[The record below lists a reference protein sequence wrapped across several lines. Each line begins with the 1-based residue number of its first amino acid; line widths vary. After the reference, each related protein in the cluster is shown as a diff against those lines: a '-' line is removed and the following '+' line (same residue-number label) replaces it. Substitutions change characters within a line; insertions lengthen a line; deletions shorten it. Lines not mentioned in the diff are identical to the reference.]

1 MSTTLKRMLS
11 LVLCLVMLTGAVP
24 VHAFAAEGET
34 AGSNAVQ
41 ETVSAETTQA
51 TVPET
56 TNATTEAVSTDP
68 TGESTIETTEESVP
82 ETTVAAEPV
91 VVTAA
96 PKASAPEHVDA
107 AVFFSDLHTSKSDY
121 KESTLKNIMS
131 AVESTGLS
139 VSSVTSC
146 GDAFSVNYDSG
157 KYTGYTSTLTG
168 YIQEVFG
175 DVPVNYVWSDHDR
188 YALQEDDET
197 LLSNESGMIY
207 GAGDDGIYGTNDD
220 GNYYI
225 FSLSMADL
233 STNNRYNA
241 DFHTN
246 AEVTE
251 AIAAFTAAAEDLK
264 KDRPLFIASH
274 QPLLDRRNDNGH
286 ALEWCN
292 AINAVA
298 EEMDVAYFFGHNH
311 AYDDAGDYYYAKG
324 STMSV
329 CNSSSGSAENVKLNF
344 THLCTGYM
352 SPTTTGTA
360 TRKGV
365 AVAVTIFEDSINYT
379 TYNAS
384 GVYSGSYA
392 VNKTV
397 TRDHA
402 DAVTEEPEVTE
413 PSAPSEPEVT
423 APDRIEVSGTD
434 AYTVGDTLSLTVK
447 GYVDDAKSTT
457 SEDIALSDCTVTITC
472 PSGHDCTLD
481 TVMEKV
487 AIGEDG
493 NYHQV
498 TVTYMGASD
507 NFLFSVGEANDLG
520 NSELGVRVSVNAAV
534 SGAVTVAESADE
546 NVASAMETAK
556 VTNYKAYDIT
566 TEIPLKAGNRATV
579 TLPIPEGVKN
589 PVVYHISDDG
599 ATVTDMKAKNNGDG
613 TVSFVTDHFS
623 IYAVGDSRISEPM
636 SGSATITGSTTE
648 DVTVYVRVNSL
659 TNGGK
664 YLIVN
669 STDEQALANNG
680 GADTSVGVTLT
691 SGSITVDGT
700 TYTEYIQN
708 PSASAI
714 WTASTSGTGFRLA
727 NDGDYLIARSSSS
740 DMISSSGSAWSYST
754 SNSRL
759 SARGSNGTT
768 YYVRYSNGD
777 WSNNSSSN
785 NASQIHLYKEVTYK
799 KPVETSN
806 TYTVSA
812 KNIEVVLSE
821 NTGTRTLEY
830 SLMENGVAIQ
840 APSDGTWKIEKMS
853 DSGNVISGISGN
865 TISFTGNPG
874 EAYVKISYTW
884 GEYTAYKY
892 ITVTATEPYYT
903 LDILKDGTVVTGTT
917 VAVKQVTKDET
928 MSLASRITFT
938 DANGT
943 GDPLTELPTG
953 ATLEWNIPA
962 EYHKIATIDK
972 STGLITF
979 TGEDGAF
986 YVTATLTVGGKT
998 YTAGVN
1004 VSATKDNYNIPT
1016 DGTGDF
1022 PEYPNEGAIRY
1033 DKTATGV
1040 GNFSETGIAKI
1051 ELSMT
1056 GVPYTTGSEM
1066 DVVLMLDRSSSMR
1079 SNNRIAATVEAAKV
1093 FVENV
1098 VKNADGTFN
1107 GNRIIV
1113 AEFLGGNPDYAGQ
1126 SQHDLQLNALT
1137 TNEDSGYQIVNDQAE
1152 LDALLANIESKFV
1165 VQTNVYGTDYANS
1178 LEYCYNALQATKADG
1193 NKQFCVFM
1201 SDGIPNVYEG
1211 EKTYFESTT
1220 DIVAM
1225 FGGTNDN
1232 TRNGSTSANPYE
1244 YDVWSTK
1251 MKEDGVTVF
1260 SVGLGL
1266 ASTNSA
1272 WSGASA
1278 IQCENVAKILLNDI
1292 SGPAGETAADRDT
1305 GSELT
1310 KENNY
1315 FFNVADADSATQMSN
1330 VFANIAQKI
1339 LQAATDVTVE
1349 DKVDDGYTMIFDL
1362 PKGNKAI
1369 TGLDGQDFYI
1379 EFLEYTLDANHE
1391 RVGSGT
1397 AVSRLYLKDSNGDTA
1412 GGNYTAA
1419 KDSDGTAYDKPVFAN
1434 KTIGEFG
1441 TLYYWTTD
1449 ATAAPENPVTYTD
1462 GTTTYYFIPYGKT
1475 AAQIGEANLSKWFN
1489 MTSGGYASGTIDGT
1503 TNTSDDVVIATPY
1516 YVYSAKTRMLYWT
1529 VDKLSTTEYALSY
1542 FVYLDGSATNV
1553 GEAGELAAG
1562 SYPTNEWA
1570 YLTYTNFNGNECR
1583 QEFPVPQMTWNG
1595 AQVSYVFYLVNA
1607 DGQPIN
1613 RSGQIVDFANASFIT
1628 DVYTDSVVWNKG
1640 LDGTSDGSGKL
1651 SADWL
1656 ATELLPDGYTIYDEK
1671 AGYELHVW
1679 ENADGTTIKNQF
1691 TIQGGEAAEIST
1703 SLNSRLNL
1711 NTTATS
1717 VSTVTTKVYNTKAGT
1732 KVTGYGTYYSS
1743 DDDMKG
1749 FDFSNTTVAFAVVWE
1764 PRLTPDTVVVDY
1776 GLDVLIN
1783 VTENDLLDN
1792 TTITGLSTTSTYGN
1806 IAMNSGIST
1815 SAKMDATPKE
1825 FSNKD
1830 KIRLENS
1837 KQIRFTQGD
1846 MQFQSPVTF
1855 YYETPVTFWENAEK
1869 HAGYMYS
1876 SVTVIPATTVYY
1888 EDSFV
1893 TLKTFTAKKDEEG
1906 NIVRDA
1912 EGKIVYS
1919 ETDGW
1924 DTKSVKDT
1932 VTQAQDRPGK
1942 NQGSGTLDADNV
1954 YGYDDAYSNST
1965 TYSLGNN
1972 APMIT
1977 VASGKYG
1984 TATFEFYGTGFD
1996 IISSTSRDTG
2006 TITVKVEG
2014 DNYTKNL
2021 IVDTYY
2027 GYQRTMYT
2035 VIYKWNGEE
2044 WFAES
2049 KEVAPAGSAVSTG
2062 AMPENP
2068 AQGQTV
2074 TRNEWIWK
2082 PAADN
2087 TNGLYQV
2094 PVMKVTDL
2102 PYDKYKVTVKA
2113 AYNSVFDN
2121 VEDNGSY
2128 DMYLDAIRI
2137 YDPTGVVSG
2146 KTNTT
2151 VSNAYKADG
2160 EGWAKYSE
2168 VRNIILAAET
2178 FHTVNAQG
2186 QPVKNTEGIMFIDH
2200 EKGSYTIADYAAYG
2214 PNNELYL
2221 AQDQAIAFI
2230 LDPSLQYSSYDLADV
2245 QIGLKSA
2252 NGSSVFAE
2260 LSTYTKNENGS
2271 YAVKSSM
2278 AKITGG
2284 ELKTSTDRYYSIK
2297 SYVNTSGETVLSI
2310 KNTGSGI
2317 LSITNIKL
2325 TFNAAPVEK
2334 ENGISLFA
2342 MTRSVADGILL
2353 AMNTADNAVEEPEE
2367 VPDAEL
2373 NVSLNKKSVKVG
2385 GSVQVK
2391 VTTSAD
2397 VDALSVNGQEITKFK
2412 QNNKTGKRTWTVKV
2426 TAEEAGDLDIE
2437 VIAKSADG
2445 KTLDSVVETVEVTAK
2460 KSGNVNKTVGQL
2472 LGKLFG

>member
-1 MSTTLKRMLS
+1 MKSGGMKMSTTLKRMLS

-24 VHAFAAEGET
+24 VHAFAAEDG
-34 AGSNAVQ
+34 AADGNAVP

-68 TGESTIETTEESVP
+68 TGESTVETTEESTVETTEESVP
-82 ETTVAAEPV
+82 ETTVEAEPV
-91 VVTAA
+91 VMTAA

-107 AVFFSDLHTSKSDY
+107 AVFFSDLHTSQYNY

-131 AVESTGLS
+131 AVAETGLS
-139 VSSVTSC
+139 ISSVTSC
-146 GDAFSVNYDSG
+146 GDAFSVNSDSG

-168 YIQEVFG
+168 YIQDVFD

-188 YALQEDDET
+188 YALQEDDKT
-197 LLSNESGMIY
+197 LLSNDSGLIY
-207 GAGDDGIYGTNDD
+207 GAGSDGVYGTDDD

-241 DFHTN
+241 DFHSDE
-246 AEVTE
+246 EVTA
-251 AIAAFTAAAEDLK
+251 AIAAFSEAAAGLK

-286 ALEWCN
+286 ALEWCK

-298 EEMDVAYFFGHNH
+298 EEMDVAFFFGHNH
-311 AYDDAGDYYYAKG
+311 AYDQTSDYYYAKG

-329 CNSSSGSAENVKLNF
+329 CKDSSGGAENVKLNF
-344 THLCTGYM
+344 THMCTGYM
-352 SPTTTGTA
+352 SPTTTGSA
-360 TRKGV
+360 TRQGV
-365 AVAVTIFEDSINYT
+365 AVAVTIFENSISYV
-379 TYNAS
+379 TYDAS
-384 GVYSGSYA
+384 GVYTGSYA
-392 VNKTV
+392 LNETV

-402 DAVTEEPEVTE
+402 DAVTEEPEETE
-413 PSAPSEPEVT
+413 PTDPSEPEETEPTDPSEPEVSDPVADKNGT
-423 APDRIEVSGTD
+423 GITVAAPNATEV
-434 AYTVGDTLSLTVK
+434 
-447 GYVDDAKSTT
+447 
-457 SEDIALSDCTVTITC
+457 
-472 PSGHDCTLD
+472 
-481 TVMEKV
+481 
-487 AIGEDG
+487 
-493 NYHQV
+493 
-498 TVTYMGASD
+498 
-507 NFLFSVGEANDLG
+507 
-520 NSELGVRVSVNAAV
+520 AAV
-534 SGAVTVAESADE
+534 ENTESVRSILE
-546 NVASAMETAK
+546 KWM
-556 VTNYKAYDIT
+556 TNFIAYDIT
-566 TEIPLKAGNRATV
+566 LTGYADGDTAVVVMPV
-579 TLPIPEGVKN
+579 PEGVSN
-589 PVVYHISDDG
+589 PVVYHVS
-599 ATVTDMKAKNNGDG
+599 GDG
-613 TVSFVTDHFS
+613 TVENMNAVKNEDGTVTFETTHFS
-623 IYAVGDSRISEPM
+623 TYAVGDSRITEPM
-636 SGSATITGSTTE
+636 SGSATVESGAIE
-648 DVTVYVRVNSL
+648 EKTVYVRVDSFEDGGEYL
-659 TNGGK
+659 LIGEDGPSNGNPIA
-664 YLIVN
+664 LVN
-669 STDEQALANNG
+669 SNG
-680 GADTSVGVTLT
+680 SDTTVSVSIQSGDVTADGVTYSDGYIELSNDNAVFT
-691 SGSITVDGT
+691 ASGSASNGYTLKNGSYYIGGT
-700 TYTEYIQN
+700 
-708 PSASAI
+708 SA
-714 WTASTSGTGFRLA
+714 TTL
-727 NDGDYLIARSSSS
+727 YSSSS
-740 DMISSSGSAWSYST
+740 NAVRVIYDSDAVRMRTASGTTRYLYYSTYSNETWKWSTSSSSST
-754 SNSRL
+754 SSR
-759 SARGSNGTT
+759 AM
-768 YYVRYSNGD
+768 Y
-777 WSNNSSSN
+777 
-785 NASQIHLYKEVTYK
+785 IYK
-799 KPVETSN
+799 KVTAQIDTSSVM

-812 KNIEVVLSE
+812 KNVEVILEE

-830 SLMENGVAIQ
+830 ALLGNGAAVTL
-840 APSDGTWKIEKMS
+840 PSGGTWSFTEV
-853 DSGNVISGISGN
+853 DSGNVISSISSDG
-865 TISFTGNPG
+865 TITFTGTPG
-874 EAYVKISYTW
+874 EAYVKVAYTW

-892 ITVTATEPYYT
+892 VTVTATEPYYT
-903 LDILKDGTVVTGTT
+903 LDILKDNAVVTGTT
-917 VAVKQVTKDET
+917 VAVKEVTKDET

-962 EYHKIATIDK
+962 EYHKIATIAT
-972 STGLITF
+972 SSGLITF

-986 YVTATLTVGGKT
+986 YVTATLTVGDKT

-1079 SNNRIAATVEAAKV
+1079 NNNRIEATVEAAKV
-1093 FVENV
+1093 FVKNV
-1098 VKNADGTFN
+1098 VTNADGSFN

-1113 AEFLGGNPDYAGQ
+1113 AEFLGGNPEYANQ
-1126 SQHDLQLNALT
+1126 SQHDLQLNSLT

-1165 VQTNVYGTDYANS
+1165 VQNNVYGTDYANS
-1178 LEYCYNALQATKADG
+1178 LKYCYEALQATKADG

-1211 EKTYFESTT
+1211 EETYFESTT
-1220 DIVAM
+1220 TSTSLGAGIVTM
-1225 FGGTNDN
+1225 FGGSSNN
-1232 TRNGSTSANPYE
+1232 TRNGSAAYE
-1244 YDVWSTK
+1244 YEKWSSL
-1251 MKEDGVTVF
+1251 MKADGVTVF

-1266 ASTNSA
+1266 ANTNSA

-1278 IQCENVAKILLNDI
+1278 TQCENVAKILLNDI

-1310 KENNY
+1310 KEDDY

-1362 PKGNKAI
+1362 PKGDKAI
-1369 TGLDGQDFYI
+1369 TGLDDQAFYI

-1391 RVGSGT
+1391 RVGTGT
-1397 AVSRLYLKDSNGDTA
+1397 AVSRLYLKDSNGDEA
-1412 GGNYTAA
+1412 GGSYTAA
-1419 KDSDGTAYDKPVFAN
+1419 KDASGTAYEAPVFAN

-1449 ATAAPENPVTYTD
+1449 ATAAPKDPVTYTS
-1462 GTTTYYFIPYGKT
+1462 GGTTYYFIPYGKT
-1475 AAQIGEANLSKWFN
+1475 AAQIGEANLSKWYN
-1489 MTSGGYASGTIDGT
+1489 MTSGGYASGTIDET
-1503 TNTSDDVVIATPY
+1503 TNTSEDVVIATPY

-1553 GEAGELAAG
+1553 GGDGEIPAG

-1583 QEFPVPQMTWNG
+1583 QEFPSPQMTWNG

-1607 DGQPIN
+1607 AGQPIN

-1640 LDGTSDGSGKL
+1640 LDGTSDGSGVL

-1656 ATELLPDGYTIYDEK
+1656 AMELLPEGYTIYDEE
-1671 AGYELHVW
+1671 AGYELHVY
-1679 ENADGTTIKNQF
+1679 ENADGTTIRNQF
-1691 TIQGGEAAEIST
+1691 TIQGGEAAAIST
-1703 SLNSRLNL
+1703 SLNTRLSL
-1711 NTTATS
+1711 STTEAT

-1743 DDDMKG
+1743 DEDMKG

-1792 TTITGLSTTSTYGN
+1792 TTITGLATTSTYGS
-1806 IAMNSGIST
+1806 IAMNSGISA

-1837 KQIRFTQGD
+1837 KQIRFIQGD

-1869 HAGYMYS
+1869 HDGYMYS

-1888 EDSFV
+1888 EDEYV
-1893 TLKTFTAKKDEEG
+1893 TLKTFTKQ
-1906 NIVRDA
+1906 
-1912 EGKIVYS
+1912 
-1919 ETDGW
+1919 TDGTYKETAGW
-1924 DTKSVKDT
+1924 DENSVEAT
-1932 VTQAQDRPGK
+1932 ATQAQDRPGK

-1965 TYSLGNN
+1965 TYSLGK
-1972 APMIT
+1972 AAKIS
-1977 VASGKYG
+1977 VVSGKYG
-1984 TATFEFYGTGFD
+1984 TATFDFYGTGFD

-2006 TITVKVEG
+2006 TITVNVKSADG
-2014 DNYTKNL
+2014 SYNKTR

-2027 GYQRTMYT
+2027 GYQGTLYT
-2035 VIYKWNGEE
+2035 VTYIWNGEE
-2044 WFAES
+2044 WIFEEE
-2049 KEVAPAGSAVSTG
+2049 KVAAAGAVSSTG
-2062 AMPENP
+2062 AMPDGTV
-2068 AQGQTV
+2068 QGQTV
-2074 TRNEWIWK
+2074 TRNEWKWE
-2082 PAADN
+2082 PANDG

-2094 PVMKVTDL
+2094 PVMKVTGL
-2102 PYDKYKVTVKA
+2102 TYGKYTVTVKA
-2113 AYNSVFDN
+2113 AYSTVFDN
-2121 VEDNGSY
+2121 VDDGSY

-2137 YDPTGVVSG
+2137 YDPTGVSSG
-2146 KTNTT
+2146 STTNKT
-2151 VSNAYKADG
+2151 VSDAYKADG

-2168 VRNIILAAET
+2168 VRDIILAADT
-2178 FHTVNAQG
+2178 FHTVDANG
-2186 QPVKNTEGIMFIDH
+2186 NPVKSATGVIFIDH
-2200 EKGSYTIADYAAYG
+2200 QKGTYTIADYTAYG

-2221 AQDQAIAFI
+2221 AQDQAIAFV
-2230 LDPSLQYSSYDLADV
+2230 LDPTQQYTNFALADV
-2245 QIGLKSA
+2245 QIGMKSA
-2252 NGSSVFAE
+2252 NGNNVFAE
-2260 LSTYTKNENGS
+2260 LSTYTKNADGT
-2271 YAVKSSM
+2271 YAAKSST
-2278 AKITGG
+2278 AKITNS
-2284 ELKTSTDRYYSIK
+2284 ELATSTDRFYSIK
-2297 SYVNTSGETVLSI
+2297 SHVNTGGETVLSI
-2310 KNTGSGI
+2310 KNTGTGI
-2317 LSITNIKL
+2317 LSLTNIKL
-2325 TFNAAPVEK
+2325 TFTAEPVEK

-2353 AMNTADNAVEEPEE
+2353 AMNTADDVVEEPEE
-2367 VPDAEL
+2367 VLDAEL

-2385 GSVQVK
+2385 GTVQVN

-2397 VDALSVNGQEITKFK
+2397 VDSLNVNGREITKFK
-2412 QNNKTGKRTWTVKV
+2412 QNKKTGKRTWTVKV
-2426 TAEEAGDLDIE
+2426 KAEEAGDLEIE
-2437 VIAKSADG
+2437 VIAYSADG
-2445 KTLDSVVETVEVTAK
+2445 DALDSVVETVEVTAK